1 MDREAW
7 VLWFMGSQR
16 VGYDWVTELNW
27 TEFTLIHGPNIP
39 GSYAALLCTALD
51 TITSNI
57 HNWELLSIWIH
68 LSLFLELLLHSSP
81 VAFWI
86 PIDLGS
92 SSFSVISFCLFI
104 LFTVFSRQEYYNCL
118 QLPSSV
124 DHVLSELSTIYI
136 YIHTYVYIYTHTHY
150 IYKSLP
156 WCLGWQRNIFST
168 FLYFSFNVMTFWNTC
183 AWSS

>member
-16 VGYDWVTELNW
+16 VRYDWVTELNW

-39 GSYAALLCTALD
+39 GSCTALD
-51 TITSNI
+51 TITSHI

-68 LSLFLELLLHSSP
+68 LSLFLELFLHSSP
-81 VAFWI
+81 VAFWV

-104 LFTVFSRQEYYNCL
+104 LFTAFSRQECYNCL

-124 DHVLSELSTIYI
+124 DHVLPELSTI
-136 YIHTYVYIYTHTHY
+136 HTHTHTTSINLFPGDLDGKE
-150 IYKSLP
+150 IYFLHF
-156 WCLGWQRNIFST
+156 LIFLS
-168 FLYFSFNVMTFWNTC
+168 M
-183 AWSS
+183 